1 MESVSF
7 KLEVFEG
14 PLDLLLHLISKNK
27 INIYDIPIAEILE
40 QYMVHIEEM
49 KKMDMELTSEFLAMA
64 SYLLYIKS
72 KMLLPKHEDEE
83 EEKDP
88 REELVA
94 RLVEYQKYKNVLP
107 RFKELFEEGKTT
119 FVKDAD
125 DIIFDPIYKKNHT
138 LDELYGAYNS
148 VLLRAKRRIPPSVS
162 SFTKVVGRKIV
173 SVNSKIVFILKNLLR
188 KKENSFKAIICK
200 SKSKSEVVAT
210 FLAFLELIKA
220 DRIKVSDNGKN
231 DYKVSLNRQASSG
244 EE

>member
-27 INIYDIPIAEILE
+27 INIYDIPIAEIFE
-40 QYMVHIEEM
+40 QYMAHLEEM
-49 KKMDMELTSEFLAMA
+49 KKMDMELTSEFLSMA

-94 RLVEYQKYKNVLP
+94 RLIEYQKYKKVLP
-107 RFKELFEEGKTT
+107 RFKELFEEGKLT

-138 LDELYGAYNS
+138 LSELYEAYNRI
-148 VLLRAKRRIPPSVS
+148 LEKTKRKLPPAVS

-173 SVNSKIVFILKNLLR
+173 SVNSKIVFILRNLLG
-188 KKENSFKAIICK
+188 KKENYFKSIIYK
-200 SKSKSEVVAT
+200 SKSKSEAVAT

-220 DRIKVSDNGKN
+220 DRIKVTDSGNN
-231 DYKVSLNRQASSG
+231 DYKVSLNKDIKSR

>member
-40 QYMVHIEEM
+40 QYMAHLEEM
-49 KKMDMELTSEFLAMA
+49 KKMDMELTSEFLSMA

-94 RLVEYQKYKNVLP
+94 RLIEYQKYKKVLP
-107 RFKELFEEGKTT
+107 RFKELFEEGKST

-125 DIIFDPIYKKNHT
+125 DIIFDPVYKKNHT
-138 LDELYGAYNS
+138 LPELYEAYNR
-148 VLLRAKRRIPPSVS
+148 VLEKTKRKLPPSVS

-173 SVNSKIVFILKNLLR
+173 SVNSKIVFILRNLLG
-188 KKENSFKAIICK
+188 KKENHFRKIIYK
-200 SKSKSEVVAT
+200 SKSKSEAVAT

-220 DRIKVSDNGKN
+220 NRIKVTDSGNN
-231 DYKVSLNRQASSG
+231 DYKVSLNKDFKSR